1 MAKETKNTEVETNN
15 TKTTNTGLTAAEQR
29 EIDELNAMIEAGE
42 EEQEQVD
49 YRTYKVEMVA
59 DSYDLKEDGIQLLTT
74 VKNLENGELTK
85 HSIKVYNNP
94 ETGFMFDDKI
104 ANGLLGKELTFTN
117 ERRTIIRNE
126 DGTERA
132 VFMADAVKGGAEA
145 EANSFYCD
153 VMVDMVVAG
162 GSVESTGKNKG
173 TSFQS
178 SIQNGTRKDLYTV
191 LVKGRVYSVQSF
203 VGRTIRIHD
212 LETKKTFTGETIHFT
227 DNSTIKV
234 IA

>member
-1 MAKETKNTEVETNN
+1 
-15 TKTTNTGLTAAEQR
+15 
-29 EIDELNAMIEAGE
+29 
-42 EEQEQVD
+42 
-49 YRTYKVEMVA
+49 
-59 DSYDLKEDGIQLLTT
+59 
-74 VKNLENGELTK
+74 
-85 HSIKVYNNP
+85 
-94 ETGFMFDDKI
+94 
-104 ANGLLGKELTFTN
+104 
-117 ERRTIIRNE
+117 
-126 DGTERA
+126 
-132 VFMADAVKGGAEA
+132 
-145 EANSFYCD
+145 
-153 VMVDMVVAG
+153 MVDMVVAG

-234 IA
+234 IS